1 MCFSHVESPATWDTP
16 CSQAKLH
23 NGADILVV
31 PHGANFGNI
40 IFNSA
45 KSVVVH
51 VSADEGGFAFP
62 APDLAREWHSS

>member
-1 MCFSHVESPATWDTP
+1 MLQSRQNLDTP

-45 KSVVVH
+45 QSVVVH
-51 VSADEGGFAFP
+51 VSADEGGFAVP
-62 APDLAREWHSS
+62 APDLVRKWHSS